1 MNLLLIFSNLIINKD
16 QPIYIQIER
25 HITAGIKSGELKKDS
40 KLPSTREVSKFLN
53 ISRNSV
59 ISAYEELES
68 REIIV
73 TKRGIGTFISIE
85 SENESYEYNVDFIKR
100 VNHYGD
106 TLKKLDIT
114 KSELSYKKGMISF
127 KSISPESHLFNLDD
141 FKRSLLD
148 AWTYEEA
155 NLLNYGYAKGYKP
168 LIDYFFDYM
177 KEKRVNTKNKDILIT
192 NGFTEAFDIIISS
205 LTNKGDVILCEEPT
219 HNTALKIMKAYGL
232 QVVQVKMGK
241 EGLDVKALE
250 EALGKYNPKFGYLIP
265 SYNNPTGIVTKTER
279 RKEIYNLFRKYSV
292 PIIEDGFNEE
302 LLYSSSPIDPLSSL
316 CGKGN
321 GVIYIG
327 SLSKI
332 LFPGLR
338 IGWIFGDEKLI
349 DVLESVKRGRNIH
362 SSFLDQSAFYYYL
375 KSGAFNR
382 YVKNVRKY
390 YRDKYNL
397 VIDMAHKYI
406 PYEYI
411 TGEGGLHIF
420 IKLKNNIDARQLL
433 ELCYKDNVIFM
444 PGDIFYENFENNSEV
459 SDMSNTE
466 FIKCNEILIESSDL
480 EIIEIPPCI
489 QDNRISFKGKDTFRI
504 GFGRVSNEDIKNG
517 IKIIGKNIK
526 SLMKI

>member
-1 MNLLLIFSNLIINKD
+1 MIFSNLIIDKNE
-16 QPIYIQIER
+16 PIYIQLEK
-25 HITAGIKSGELKKDS
+25 HILTGINSGELKKDS
-40 KLPSTREVSKFLN
+40 KLPSTREVGKLLN

-59 ISAYEELES
+59 ISAYEKLES
-68 REIIV
+68 MGVIT
-73 TKRGIGTFISIE
+73 TKKGIGTFISIE
-85 SENESYEYNVDFIKR
+85 GENESYEYNVDFLKR
-100 VNHYGD
+100 VNCYGN
-106 TLKKLDIT
+106 TLRNLDII
-114 KSELSYKKGMISF
+114 KKELPYKKGIISF

-148 AWTYEEA
+148 AWTFEEA

-177 KEKRVNTKNKDILIT
+177 KEKRVNTDNKDILIT
-192 NGFTEAFDIIISS
+192 NGFTEAFDIIMSS

-232 QVVQVKMGK
+232 EVVQIKLDK
-241 EGLDVKALE
+241 EGLDLISLEKAL
-250 EALGKYNPKFGYLIP
+250 KQYNPKFGYLIP

-279 RKEIYNLFRKYSV
+279 RREIYKLFRQYSV

-302 LLYSSSPIDPLSSL
+302 LLYSSSPIDPIASL

-338 IGWIFGDEKLI
+338 IGWILGDTKLI
-349 DVLESVKRGRNIH
+349 DILESVKRGRNIH

-397 VIDMAHKYI
+397 VIEMIEKYI

-411 TGEGGLHIF
+411 TGEGGLHVF
-420 IKLKNNIDARQLL
+420 IKLKNNINARELL
-433 ELCYKDNVIFM
+433 ELCYKDNVLFM
-444 PGDIFYENFENNSEV
+444 PGDIFYENSSAE
-459 SDMSNTE
+459 SNLNT
-466 FIKCNEILIESSDL
+466 FNIAD
-480 EIIEIPPCI
+480 
-489 QDNRISFKGKDTFRI
+489 SFNFNGKDTFRI
-504 GFGRVSNEDIKNG
+504 GFGRVSDEDIIKG
-517 IKIIGKNIK
+517 IKIIGHNIK
-526 SLMKI
+526 LLER

>member
-1 MNLLLIFSNLIINKD
+1 LIFSNLIIDKNE
-16 QPIYIQIER
+16 PIYVQIEK
-25 HITAGIKSGELKKDS
+25 HILTGIKSGELKKDS
-40 KLPSTREVSKFLN
+40 KLPSTREVSKLLN

-59 ISAYEELES
+59 ISAYEKLES
-68 REIIV
+68 MGIII
-73 TKRGIGTFISIE
+73 TKKGIGTFISIE
-85 SENESYEYNVDFIKR
+85 EENESYEYNVDFSER
-100 VNHYGD
+100 VNYYGN
-106 TLKKLDIT
+106 TLRKLDII
-114 KSELSYKKGMISF
+114 KKEFPYKKGMISF

-141 FKRSLLD
+141 FKRALLD
-148 AWTYEEA
+148 AWTFEEA

-177 KEKRVNTKNKDILIT
+177 KEKRVNTNTKDILIT

-232 QVVQVKMGK
+232 EVVQIKMDK
-241 EGLDVKALE
+241 EGLDLNSLEQALE
-250 EALGKYNPKFGYLIP
+250 KYNPKFGYLIP

-279 RKEIYNLFRKYSV
+279 RKEIYKLFRKFSV

-302 LLYSSSPIDPLSSL
+302 LLYSSSPIDPIASL
-316 CGKGN
+316 CGSGN

-338 IGWIFGDEKLI
+338 IGWILGDAKLI
-349 DVLESVKRGRNIH
+349 DILESVKRGRNIH

-397 VIDMAHKYI
+397 IIEMIEKYI

-411 TGEGGLHIF
+411 TGEGGLHVF
-420 IKLKNNIDARQLL
+420 IKLKNNLNARELL
-433 ELCYKDNVIFM
+433 ELCYKDNVLFM
-444 PGDIFYENFENNSEV
+444 PGDIFYENSSIELESNPYNIHNSV
-459 SDMSNTE
+459 N
-466 FIKCNEILIESSDL
+466 
-480 EIIEIPPCI
+480 
-489 QDNRISFKGKDTFRI
+489 FKGKDTFRI
-504 GFGRVSNEDIKNG
+504 GFGRVSDDDIRKG
-517 IKIIGKNIK
+517 IKIISNN
-526 SLMKI
+526 LKILENKFLS

>member
-1 MNLLLIFSNLIINKD
+1 VDLLLIFSNLVLNKD
-16 QPIYIQIER
+16 EPIYTQIER

-40 KLPSTREVSKFLN
+40 KLPSTREASKFLN

-68 REIIV
+68 REIII

-85 SENESYEYNVDFIKR
+85 SVNESYEYNVDFIKR
-100 VNHYGD
+100 VNNYGD
-106 TLKKLDIT
+106 TLRELDII
-114 KSELSYKKGMISF
+114 KSELPYKKGMISF

-148 AWTYEEA
+148 AWTFEEA

-168 LIDYFFDYM
+168 LINYFFDYM
-177 KEKRVNTKNKDILIT
+177 NEKRVDTNNKDILIT

-232 QVVQVKMGK
+232 QVVQVKMDK
-241 EGLDVKALE
+241 EGLNLKELEGALD
-250 EALGKYNPKFGYLIP
+250 KYNPKFGYLIP
-265 SYNNPTGIVTKTER
+265 SYNNPTGIVTKTAR
-279 RKEIYNLFRKYSV
+279 RKEIYNLFRRYSV

-302 LLYSSSPIDPLSSL
+302 LLYSSSPIDPIASL
-316 CGKGN
+316 CGNGN

-397 VIDMAHKYI
+397 VIEMVEKYI

-420 IKLKNNIDARQLL
+420 IKLKDNINARQLL
-433 ELCYKDNVIFM
+433 DLCYKDNVLFM
-444 PGDIFYENFENNSEV
+444 PGDTFYE
-459 SDMSNTE
+459 
-466 FIKCNEILIESSDL
+466 
-480 EIIEIPPCI
+480 
-489 QDNRISFKGKDTFRI
+489 DNLKGKDTFRI
-504 GFGRVSNEDIKNG
+504 GFGRVSDEDIKKG
-517 IKIIGKNIK
+517 IKIIGGNLNYL
-526 SLMKI
+526 SQVRYN

>member
-1 MNLLLIFSNLIINKD
+1 LIFSNLIINAGE
-16 QPIYIQIER
+16 PIYLQIER
-25 HITAGIKSGELKKDS
+25 HIKQGIKNGELKKDS

-68 REIIV
+68 TGIIV

-85 SENESYEYNVDFIKR
+85 GENESYEYHIDFTKR
-100 VNHYGD
+100 INDYGN
-106 TLKKLDIT
+106 TLKEFDII
-114 KSELSYKKGMISF
+114 KSELPYKKGMISF

-148 AWTYEEA
+148 AWTFEEA

-177 KEKRVNTKNKDILIT
+177 KEKRVNTSNKDILIT
-192 NGFTEAFDIIISS
+192 NGFTEAFDILISS
-205 LTNKGDVILCEEPT
+205 LTTKGDIIICEEPT
-219 HNTALKIMKAYGL
+219 HNTALKIMKAYNL
-232 QVVQVKMGK
+232 QIVQVKMDK
-241 EGLDVKALE
+241 EGLDLKDLENALS
-250 EALGKYNPKFGYLIP
+250 KYAPKFGYLIP

-279 RKEIYNLFRKYSV
+279 RKEIYKLFRKYSV

-302 LLYSSSPIDPLSSL
+302 LLYSSSPIDPIASL
-316 CGKGN
+316 CGNGN

-338 IGWIFGDEKLI
+338 IGWILGDEKLI
-349 DVLESVKRGRNIH
+349 GVLESVKRGRNIH

-375 KSGAFNR
+375 KSGAFSR

-397 VIDMAHKYI
+397 VMEMVEKYI
-406 PYEYI
+406 PYDYI

-420 IKLKNNIDARQLL
+420 IKLKNNINARTLL
-433 ELCYKDNVIFM
+433 DLCYKDNVLFM
-444 PGDIFYENFENNSEV
+444 PGDIFYEDSKNILENHEEAHLQYEENNLRG
-459 SDMSNTE
+459 SN
-466 FIKCNEILIESSDL
+466 
-480 EIIEIPPCI
+480 
-489 QDNRISFKGKDTFRI
+489 TFRI
-504 GFGRVSNEDIKNG
+504 GFGRVSDADIIKG

-526 SLMKI
+526 LLQTH

>member
-1 MNLLLIFSNLIINKD
+1 LIFSNLIINND
-16 QPIYIQIER
+16 DPIYVQIER
-25 HITAGIKSGELKKDS
+25 HINQGIKSGELQKNS

-68 REIIV
+68 LGIIT

-85 SENESYEYNVDFIKR
+85 SILERYDYNIDFIKR

-106 TLKKLDIT
+106 TLKKLDII
-114 KSELSYKKGMISF
+114 KSELPYKKGMISF

-148 AWTYEEA
+148 AWTFEEA

-177 KEKRVNTKNKDILIT
+177 SEKRVNTKNKDILIT

-232 QVVQVKMGK
+232 GIVQVKMDN
-241 EGLDVKALE
+241 EGLDLKSLE
-250 EALGKYNPKFGYLIP
+250 EALEKCNPKFGYLIP
-265 SYNNPTGIVTKTER
+265 SYNNPTGIVTKTKR
-279 RKEIYNLFRKYSV
+279 RKEIYKLFRKYSV

-302 LLYSSSPIDPLSSL
+302 LLYSSSPIDPIASL
-316 CGKGN
+316 CGDGN

-349 DVLESVKRGRNIH
+349 GILESVKRGKNIH
-362 SSFLDQSAFYYYL
+362 SSFLNQSTFYYYL
-375 KSGAFNR
+375 KSGAFSR
-382 YVKNVRKY
+382 YLKNVRKY
-390 YRDKYNL
+390 YRNKYAL
-397 VIDMAHKYI
+397 VMELVEKFI
-406 PYEYI
+406 PYEYV

-420 IKLKNNIDARQLL
+420 IKLKDNINARELL
-433 ELCYKDNVIFM
+433 DLCYKDNVIFM
-444 PGDIFYENFENNSEV
+444 PGDIFYENTQTEIENY
-459 SDMSNTE
+459 SDTE
-466 FIKCNEILIESSDL
+466 SID
-480 EIIEIPPCI
+480 
-489 QDNRISFKGKDTFRI
+489 FKGKDTFRI
-504 GFGRVSNEDIKNG
+504 GFGRVSDDDIRRG
-517 IKIIGKNIK
+517 IKIISNNLNLL
-526 SLMKI
+526 S

>member
-1 MNLLLIFSNLIINKD
+1 MIFSNLVVKKD
-16 QPIYIQIER
+16 EPIYLQIEK
-25 HITAGIKSGELKKDS
+25 HIKQGIKNGELKKDS

-68 REIIV
+68 MGIII
-73 TKRGIGTFISIE
+73 TKRGIGTFVLIE
-85 SENESYEYNVDFIKR
+85 GENENYEYNVDYIKR
-100 VNHYGD
+100 INAYGD
-106 TLKKLDIT
+106 TLKKFDIV
-114 KSELSYKKGMISF
+114 KSELPYKKGMISF

-141 FKRSLLD
+141 FKRSFLD
-148 AWTYEEA
+148 AWTYEGA

-168 LIDYFFDYM
+168 LIDYFLEYM
-177 KEKRVNTKNKDILIT
+177 KEKQINTINKDILIT
-192 NGFTEAFDIIISS
+192 NGFTEAFDIVISS
-205 LTNKGDVILCEEPT
+205 LTNEGDTIICEEPT

-232 QVVQVKMGK
+232 KIVQVKMDK
-241 EGLDVKALE
+241 EGLNIKSLE
-250 EALGKYNPKFGYLIP
+250 EALSNHNPKFGYLIP

-279 RKEIYNLFRKYSV
+279 RKEIYKLFRKFSV

-302 LLYSSSPIDPLSSL
+302 LLYTSSPIDPIASL
-316 CGKGN
+316 CGSGN

-338 IGWIFGDEKLI
+338 IGWILADDKLVDI
-349 DVLESVKRGRNIH
+349 LESVKRGKNIH

-397 VIDMAHKYI
+397 VVNLVEKYI

-420 IKLKNNIDARQLL
+420 VKLKNNLDARKLL
-433 ELCYKDNVIFM
+433 DLCYKDNVLFM
-444 PGDIFYENFENNSEV
+444 PGDIFYEN
-459 SDMSNTE
+459 MQNTSK
-466 FIKCNEILIESSDL
+466 FITGS
-480 EIIEIPPCI
+480 
-489 QDNRISFKGKDTFRI
+489 DTFRI
-504 GFGRVSNEDIKNG
+504 GFGRVTDEDIEKG
-517 IKIIGKNIK
+517 IKIIGKNIRLLTK
-526 SLMKI
+526 D

>member
-1 MNLLLIFSNLIINKD
+1 LIFSNLIINKEE
-16 QPIYIQIER
+16 PIYIQIER
-25 HITAGIKSGELKKDS
+25 HIKQGIKNGELKKDS
-40 KLPSTREVSKFLN
+40 KLPSTREVSKLLN

-59 ISAYEELES
+59 LSAYGELES
-68 REIIV
+68 MGIIV

-85 SENESYEYNVDFIKR
+85 SENESYEYNVDYTQIT
-100 VNHYGD
+100 NPYGD
-106 TLKKLDIT
+106 TLKKFDII
-114 KSELSYKKGMISF
+114 KNELPYKRGMISF

-148 AWTYEEA
+148 AWTFEEA

-168 LIDYFFDYM
+168 LIDYFFEYM
-177 KEKRVNTKNKDILIT
+177 KEKSVSTNNKDILIT
-192 NGFTEAFDIIISS
+192 NGFTEAFDILISS
-205 LTNKGDVILCEEPT
+205 LTNKGDIILCEEPT

-232 QVVQVKMGK
+232 KIVQIKMDK
-241 EGLDVKALE
+241 EGLDLNSLEDALS
-250 EALGKYNPKFGYLIP
+250 KYSPKFGYIIP

-302 LLYSSSPIDPLSSL
+302 LLYSSSPIDPIASL
-316 CGKGN
+316 CGNGN

-338 IGWIFGDEKLI
+338 IGWILADEKLI
-349 DVLESVKRGRNIH
+349 DILESVKRGKNIH

-397 VIDMAHKYI
+397 VIEMIEKYI

-420 IKLKNNIDARQLL
+420 IKLKNNLNARALL
-433 ELCYKDNVIFM
+433 NLCYKDNVLFM
-444 PGDIFYENFENNSEV
+444 PGDIFYESFDNNS
-459 SDMSNTE
+459 
-466 FIKCNEILIESSDL
+466 
-480 EIIEIPPCI
+480 
-489 QDNRISFKGKDTFRI
+489 KGSDTFRI
-504 GFGRVSNEDIKNG
+504 GFGRVSDDDIKKG
-517 IKIIGKNIK
+517 IEIIGTNIK
-526 SLMKI
+526 LLETH